1 MMDVIFWA
9 RRAARTTL
17 QLDVDDTDVRS
28 GIRLYRRY
36 DVPQPSQAL
45 VDVDRWDVQKRL
57 CRGNDVNDDF
67 YRRL

>member
-36 DVPQPSQAL
+36 DVPQPSLAL

>member
-45 VDVDRWDVQKRL
+45 VDVDRWDVHKRL